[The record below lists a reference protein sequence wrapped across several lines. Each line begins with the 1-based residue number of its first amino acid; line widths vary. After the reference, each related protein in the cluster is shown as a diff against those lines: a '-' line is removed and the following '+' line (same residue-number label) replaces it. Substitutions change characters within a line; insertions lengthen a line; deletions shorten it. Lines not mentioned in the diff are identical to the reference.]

1 MKIPFPVDYGTKGC
15 ALVAIDISMLP
26 IIAGLLKPLEEA
38 RSWQAEDYQ
47 QGYRAI
53 TTIEAC
59 MTALC
64 VQQLVDSNDRLYRL
78 LDAGLF
84 GRVYEASGDDPPI
97 ITPSIPVVPDME
109 FANPGALGKLEHIDQ
124 GLQSFVGGIDTPNY
138 SGTPNVL
145 ALLQG
150 VIDAINAQE
159 TDNTE
164 IIEDLVEII
173 ALLG

>member
-1 MKIPFPVDYGTKGC
+1 MRIAFPTDYGTKGC
-15 ALVAIDISMLP
+15 ALVAVDISMLP
-26 IIAGLLKPLEEA
+26 IIAGLLKPLEEP
-38 RSWQAEDYQ
+38 RSWQLGDFQ
-47 QGYRAI
+47 SGYRAI

-64 VQQLVDSNDRLYRL
+64 VEQLVDSNDRLYRL
-78 LDAGLF
+78 IDSAFF
-84 GRVYEASGDDPPI
+84 GREYVASEDDPPI
-97 ITPSIPVVPDME
+97 ITPAIPVVPDLE

-145 ALLQG
+145 TLLQG
-150 VIDAINAQE
+150 VIDAINEQD
-159 TDNTE
+159 TDNAA